1 MLIHFRCV
9 CIGIGAELRC
19 FDAFV
24 HEFVY
29 SSIMA
34 RVIYA
39 MPIALDAVTVVGQ
52 RRGQAF
58 LDFFGEVMTGV
69 RPKSE
74 FLRLDLLVDISF
86 EFIRQVFLQYVMRVP
101 PLIPTDIGLDVVKKQ
116 AEQKAR
122 RP

>member
-1 MLIHFRCV
+1 
-9 CIGIGAELRC
+9 
-19 FDAFV
+19 
-24 HEFVY
+24 
-29 SSIMA
+29 MA

-86 EFIRQVFLQYVMRVP
+86 EFVRQVFLQYVLRVP